1 MNRRKFLEKSALAGA
16 GLVASGTLT
25 DSLFADHPEPVFKI
39 SLAQWSL
46 HRTLKSGKID
56 NLDFVQIASQ
66 EFDINLIQKEIK
78 DMGEENL
85 KDLFDKL
92 HALPD
97 DELQD
102 TLRTYPTIREIWHK
116 HFAEWVFG
124 KES

>member
-1 MNRRKFLEKSALAGA
+1 MKKTTIIIKDGSLGQFLSKM
-16 GLVASGTLT
+16 
-25 DSLFADHPEPVFKI
+25 DSTPHLE
-39 SLAQWSL
+39 SL
-46 HRTLKSGKID
+46 D
-56 NLDFVQIASQ
+56 NKELEECLSQ
-66 EFDINLIQKEIK
+66 EFDINLIQKEVR

-116 HFAEWVFG
+116 HFAEWAFG
-124 KES
+124 NAS

>member
-1 MNRRKFLEKSALAGA
+1 MN
-16 GLVASGTLT
+16 
-25 DSLFADHPEPVFKI
+25 PVLI
-39 SLAQWSL
+39 
-46 HRTLKSGKID
+46 I
-56 NLDFVQIASQ
+56 
-66 EFDINLIQKEIK
+66 IQKEVR

-116 HFAEWVFG
+116 HFADWTFG
-124 KES
+124 

>member
-1 MNRRKFLEKSALAGA
+1 MKKTTIIIRDANLQDFLTQIDSTPNLEAL
-16 GLVASGTLT
+16 SN
-25 DSLFADHPEPVFKI
+25 ADLEAD
-39 SLAQWSL
+39 L
-46 HRTLKSGKID
+46 GK
-56 NLDFVQIASQ
+56 
-66 EFDINLIQKEIK
+66 EFDMRLIQKEVR

-116 HFAEWVFG
+116 HFADWTFG
-124 KES
+124 

>member
-1 MNRRKFLEKSALAGA
+1 MKKTTIIIRDANLQDFLTQIDSTPNLEALSNAELEA
-16 GLVASGTLT
+16 EL
-25 DSLFADHPEPVFKI
+25 
-39 SLAQWSL
+39 
-46 HRTLKSGKID
+46 GK
-56 NLDFVQIASQ
+56 
-66 EFDINLIQKEIK
+66 EFDMRLIQKEVR

-116 HFAEWVFG
+116 HFADWTFG
-124 KES
+124 

>member
-1 MNRRKFLEKSALAGA
+1 MKKTTIIIRDANLQDFLTQIDSTPNLEAL
-16 GLVASGTLT
+16 SN
-25 DSLFADHPEPVFKI
+25 ADLEAE
-39 SLAQWSL
+39 L
-46 HRTLKSGKID
+46 GK
-56 NLDFVQIASQ
+56 
-66 EFDINLIQKEIK
+66 EFDMRLIQKEVR

-116 HFAEWVFG
+116 HFADWTFG
-124 KES
+124 

>member
-1 MNRRKFLEKSALAGA
+1 MKKTTIIIKDSNLSDVLNQFDFTPNLE
-16 GLVASGTLT
+16 
-25 DSLFADHPEPVFKI
+25 SLSKDDLMEE
-39 SLAQWSL
+39 L
-46 HRTLKSGKID
+46 G
-56 NLDFVQIASQ
+56 Q
-66 EFDINLIQKEIK
+66 EFDISIIQKEVK

-116 HFAEWVFG
+116 HFADWTFG
-124 KES
+124 KTT